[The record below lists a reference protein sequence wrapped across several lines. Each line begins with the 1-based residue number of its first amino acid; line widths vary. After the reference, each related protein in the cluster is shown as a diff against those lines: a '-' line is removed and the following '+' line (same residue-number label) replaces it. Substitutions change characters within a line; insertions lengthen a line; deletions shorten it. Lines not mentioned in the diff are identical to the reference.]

1 MAIEGSFLLFMLVFM
16 RMSGFILLNPIYGRR
31 NIPIIAK
38 IMIIF
43 SLSVIITI
51 YYGNEVVIT
60 NDLLEITGLLLKEFT
75 IGYIIGF
82 IITLFVYVIIFGG
95 ELIDMQMGLSMSK
108 IYDPQ
113 NNTSLSVNASF
124 YNAMFIILF
133 FVTDGH
139 LTLINLFLNSHR
151 VLPFGNFIISKDFVK
166 NDGFAVPSVIF

>member
-43 SLSVIITI
+43 SLSIIITI

-60 NDLLEITGLLLKEFT
+60 NDLLELTGLLLKEFT

-82 IITLFVYVIIFGG
+82 ICVCNNFRRGINRYANGVINVQDI
-95 ELIDMQMGLSMSK
+95 
-108 IYDPQ
+108 
-113 NNTSLSVNASF
+113 
-124 YNAMFIILF
+124 
-133 FVTDGH
+133 
-139 LTLINLFLNSHR
+139 
-151 VLPFGNFIISKDFVK
+151 
-166 NDGFAVPSVIF
+166 